1 MLIHT
6 ETDALIVVDV
16 QNDFCPRGAL
26 AVEGGNSV
34 VPVINAISPLFGTVV
49 ATQDW
54 HPENHVSF
62 AASHPGK
69 RSYDTVEI
77 GELVQELWPEHC
89 LAGSPGAAFHKDLD
103 LIPVGLVVRKG
114 RLPDLDSY
122 SAFFENDRRTA
133 TGLNGYLRELGIK
146 TVFLCGLATDYCV
159 LFTAL
164 DAARLGFRTYVIRDG
179 VRGVGLPEGS
189 VERAFSSM
197 VEAGVKIIDSGEI
210 SVLGGGSL

>member
-1 MLIHT
+1 MIVHP
-6 ETDALIVVDV
+6 ETDVLIIIDV

-26 AVEGGNSV
+26 AVEGGDSV
-34 VPVINAISPLFGTVV
+34 IPVINAISPSFATVV

-62 AASHPGK
+62 AKAHPGK
-69 RSYDTVEI
+69 EPYESVEI
-77 GELVQELWPEHC
+77 GGLVQELWPEHC

-114 RLPDLDSY
+114 RSPGLDSY
-122 SAFFENDRRTA
+122 SAFFENDRRTP
-133 TGLNGYLRELGIK
+133 TGLDGFLRELGTK

-164 DAARLGFRTYVIRDG
+164 DAARLGFSTVVIRDG
-179 VRGVGLPEGS
+179 VRGVGVPEGS

-197 VEAGVKIIDSGEI
+197 AEAGVRIAGSSEL
-210 SVLGGGSL
+210 SFLGGGLR